1 MPTTTPLPLPARL
14 LLLGGLILLGA
25 VILGA
30 GSGALGRVAA
40 SLGGTVGDLMSGI
53 LSATTAST
61 PTPTIAPALVPRLD
75 TPRNRYTNQ
84 KTYTLTGH
92 LPSSVL
98 GTPDSTVRIYDNG
111 HLVKTILIST
121 TADFTVSDLP
131 LVEGDNELTA
141 AIAIAGREDEP
152 SDPISVVLDDKAPTI
167 TLSSPKNGLTVT
179 ADTVAVAGKTKA
191 DATVTIQN
199 VNSGGTTSVIADAK
213 GAFHVDMTLINGS
226 NDLTITV
233 TDQAGNTTSKSVT
246 VKHSSGGVSATLKL
260 SSTTVSGS
268 NPKPLTLTVT
278 VRDSKGH
285 AVTDGTVVFSVAPP
299 NQGALVSD
307 PIQITAGSASWTV
320 TLAQQ
325 AQGAGQIVV
334 DVQLPDG
341 SSTTLLGSFT
351 VGP

>member
-1 MPTTTPLPLPARL
+1 VPTTAPLPLPARL

-40 SLGGTVGDLMSGI
+40 SLGGTVGDLVGGI
-53 LSATTAST
+53 LTTVATTPS
-61 PTPTIAPALVPRLD
+61 PTVAPALVPRLD
-75 TPRNRYTNQ
+75 APRSRYTNQ

-111 HLVKTILIST
+111 HLVVAVPITT
-121 TADFTVSDLP
+121 TADFSVPELP

-152 SDPISVVLDDKAPTI
+152 SDPISVVLDTTAPTI

-179 ADTVAVAGKTKA
+179 ANTVTVAGSTKA
-191 DATVTIQN
+191 NATVTIQN
-199 VNSGGTTSVIADAK
+199 VNSGGTTSVIADSK
-213 GAFHVDMTLINGS
+213 GAFHVDMTLISGS

-233 TDQAGNTTSKSVT
+233 TDQAGNTASKSVT
-246 VKHSSGGVSATLKL
+246 VKHSGGGVSASLNL
-260 SSTTVSGS
+260 SSRTVSGS
-268 NPKPLTLTVT
+268 NPKALTLTVT

-285 AVTDGTVVFSVAPP
+285 AVTGGTVVFSVAPP

-307 PIQITAGSASWTV
+307 PIPIAAGTASWTV

-325 AQGAGQIVV
+325 AQGSGQIVV

-341 SSTTLLGSFT
+341 SSTTVLGSFT